1 MKKFHT
7 KTTQT
12 MILKFFDFFLDLKFN
27 KTIKETFNKEVKL
40 KEFKSHRL
48 DDEVNDDQ
56 NSLKIASFRLQTSIN
71 LKTHFLP

>member
-1 MKKFHT
+1 
-7 KTTQT
+7 

-40 KEFKSHRL
+40 KVFKSHRL

-56 NSLKIASFRLQTSIN
+56 YSLKIASY
-71 LKTHFLP
+71 LPASDFNKS